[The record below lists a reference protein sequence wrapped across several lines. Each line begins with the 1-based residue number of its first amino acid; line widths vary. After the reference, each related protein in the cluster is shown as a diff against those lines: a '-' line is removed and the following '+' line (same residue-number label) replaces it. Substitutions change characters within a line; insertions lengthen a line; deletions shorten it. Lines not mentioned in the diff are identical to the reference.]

1 MFQNHDKAKQK
12 DNYQNTALFS
22 LPASLFHVEVAISG
36 FLGFVFLHTR
46 CWTGLVSTGQ
56 ITTAALA
63 LQQSPLWHSIIK
75 AQLFTTSSPRA
86 GYLPI
91 YYTVNLCRCTRII
104 GLISRAV
111 AWFFGYTHQ
120 KTLSPIIYGFTY
132 GGLSQEPRS
141 LLLLWGLGRSR
152 SSGSSNFNLRWTQTL
167 PLIRNTFRIWFAG
180 RYRINLFITRTKG
193 HSFTSTFAVNENDVT
208 FFSSSAWFICFT
220 TRK

>member
-1 MFQNHDKAKQK
+1 MIRLSRRTTIKIRPFFVTHQ
-12 DNYQNTALFS
+12 FVS
-22 LPASLFHVEVAISG
+22 CWSG
-36 FLGFVFLHTR
+36 NFRFFFLGFVFLHTR

-75 AQLFTTSSPRA
+75 AQLFTTSSSCA

-141 LLLLWGLGRSR
+141 LLLLFWGLGRS

-208 FFSSSAWFICFT
+208 FYQSSMVHLFYY
-220 TRK
+220 